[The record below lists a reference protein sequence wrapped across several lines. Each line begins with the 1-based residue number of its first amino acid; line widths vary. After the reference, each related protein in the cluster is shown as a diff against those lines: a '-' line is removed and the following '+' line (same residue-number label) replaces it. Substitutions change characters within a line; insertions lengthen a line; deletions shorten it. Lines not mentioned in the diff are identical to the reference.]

1 MNLGENVL
9 GSIGPLVEAVE
20 GANSVPYD
28 RNAARTVEADLRQ
41 SPRTVGIVRE
51 ILVDPAGRVD
61 AGFVD
66 QGGPK
71 RVIPDRGHGAV
82 DVGGVEMVHQAIAT
96 PTGVTCPIN
105 GGARIW
111 HVVDAKGN
119 QIPARGVEVE
129 TAVVL
134 HVAAVAGVENAGEE
148 SDVWSGSQVGS
159 TARPVAPGSRV
170 HIALVTGI
178 ARADRGS

>member
-1 MNLGENVL
+1 
-9 GSIGPLVEAVE
+9 
-20 GANSVPYD
+20 
-28 RNAARTVEADLRQ
+28 RTVEADLRQ

-111 HVVDAKGN
+111 HVVVRGEPRFSPW
-119 QIPARGVEVE
+119 PAIKWQLVPSIKP
-129 TAVVL
+129 AW
-134 HVAAVAGVENAGEE
+134 A
-148 SDVWSGSQVGS
+148 QVRS
-159 TARPVAPGSRV
+159 TIVPPLGATPG
-170 HIALVTGI
+170 
-178 ARADRGS
+178 